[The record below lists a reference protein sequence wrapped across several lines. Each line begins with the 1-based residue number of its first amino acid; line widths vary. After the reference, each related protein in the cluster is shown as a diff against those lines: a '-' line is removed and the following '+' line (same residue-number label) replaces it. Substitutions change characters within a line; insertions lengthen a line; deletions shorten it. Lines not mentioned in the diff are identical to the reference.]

1 MRNVDKARE
10 KILNMH
16 FRQMDH
22 AVRAMDAREN
32 KSKHNLTRMQW
43 VARQN
48 NANYRNELDRL
59 RGELSHSRLNG
70 HTRDRLHQREQGLEA
85 LFSQGNI

>member
-1 MRNVDKARE
+1 MRKTDKARE
-10 KILNMH
+10 NILNMH

-22 AVRAMDAREN
+22 AVRAMDAWEN

-48 NANYRNELDRL
+48 NSNYRNELDRI
-59 RGELSHSRLNG
+59 RSELAHSRLNG
-70 HTRDRLHQREQGLEA
+70 HSRERLAHREHELEA
-85 LFSQGNI
+85 WFSQGYI

>member
-1 MRNVDKARE
+1 MGKTDKARE

-16 FRQMDH
+16 FRQMHH
-22 AVRAMDAREN
+22 AVRAIEAREN

-48 NANYRNELDRL
+48 NANYRNDLGRIRSELARA
-59 RGELSHSRLNG
+59 RLNG
-70 HTRDRLHQREQGLEA
+70 HSRERLAHREQELKA
-85 LFSQGNI
+85 LFAQGNI

>member
-1 MRNVDKARE
+1 MRKTDKAKE
-10 KILNMH
+10 KILDIH

-22 AVRAMDAREN
+22 AVRAIEAREN

-59 RGELSHSRLNG
+59 RGELSRSRLNG
-70 HTRDRLHQREQGLEA
+70 HTRDRLAQREQELEA

>member
-1 MRNVDKARE
+1 MRNVDKERE
-10 KILNMH
+10 KILKMH

-59 RGELSHSRLNG
+59 RGELAHSRLNC
-70 HTRDRLHQREQGLEA
+70 HSRERLAHREHELDA

>member
-1 MRNVDKARE
+1 
-10 KILNMH
+10 MH

-32 KSKHNLTRMQW
+32 KSKHNLTRMQL

-48 NANYRNELDRL
+48 NFTYRNELDRI
-59 RGELSHSRLNG
+59 RSELAHSRLNG
-70 HTRDRLHQREQGLEA
+70 HARERLAHREHELEA
-85 LFSQGNI
+85 LVSQGNI